1 MAKFD
6 AIKMFA
12 PEILEAKE
20 VIKFETGSIR
30 YDVYCGRAIR
40 VTLKDVNDVILKQT
54 YIFADLDDWSEMID
68 ELLMLTPVFE
78 KDTFYEKAK
87 VTYTKNL

>member
-6 AIKMFA
+6 VIKMFA

-20 VIKFETGSIR
+20 VIKFETGSVR
-30 YDVYCGRAIR
+30 YDVYCVRAIR
-40 VTLKDVNDVILKQT
+40 VTLKNINDVILKQT
-54 YIFADLDDWSEMID
+54 YIFADLNDWFEMID

-78 KDTFYEKAK
+78 KDTFYEKEK
-87 VTYTKNL
+87 VKYTKNF

>member
-6 AIKMFA
+6 TIKMFA

-20 VIKFETGSIR
+20 VIKFETGSVQ
-30 YDVYCGRAIR
+30 YDVYRRRAIR
-40 VTLKDVNDVILKQT
+40 VTLKDINDVILKKT
-54 YIFADLDDWSEMID
+54 YIFAYLDDWFEMVD

-78 KDTFYEKAK
+78 EDTFYEKAK
-87 VTYTKNL
+87 VKYTKNL